1 MILSGSYDWASML
14 VGSFFGRHVGVCILV
29 PWNEKSFSEKEGLKS
44 VQVRLI
50 HVHVEFTVITIYKS
64 EISLYMLRL
73 EQ

>member
-1 MILSGSYDWASML
+1 
-14 VGSFFGRHVGVCILV
+14 V
-29 PWNEKSFSEKEGLKS
+29 KKEGLKS